1 MKRKDDNS
9 SAEELVQNFLKK
21 NKNFFIKHPEL
32 LKELQFPLKDEGS
45 DKVID
50 LQVYRYKKSPGTFT
64 IMHTKIIVV
73 DRTKKTRKAYLGSA
87 NFTKAGDYSF
97 CDIDCKHN
105 EHALIDNDCEICN
118 KQVRQ
123 TFSVS
128 TNKSLILDT
137 NNFIVQSICIIIPDN
152 SFGPFLSRA
161 PPSNIS

>member
-1 MKRKDDNS
+1 MKMMNKILSLLLAFVFIS
-9 SAEELVQNFLKK
+9 SNF
-21 NKNFFIKHPEL
+21 H
-32 LKELQFPLKDEGS
+32 
-45 DKVID
+45 
-50 LQVYRYKKSPGTFT
+50 
-64 IMHTKIIVV
+64 IIE
-73 DRTKKTRKAYLGSA
+73 SA

-123 TFSVS
+123 TFSVP

-152 SFGPFLSRA
+152 SFGLFLSRA